1 MNAKHQFKYTYSD
14 TNLQEFSP
22 VEVTFDMPGDVTIN
36 QMLYNFESYLKAC
49 GFYFDGHLEIVD
61 DTLKDLDLIDELDG
75 TLYEFED
82 EPEGGCMSDF
92 DKECGCEDTSSPLE
106 TSEWNNQFDVTKN
119 TSSSKDSKWS
129 KAEKML
135 KEWNEGIAKL
145 DNEIKTQRKV
155 REMANKSAD
164 MVKDFNDAYEKLTHE
179 QKMKAFKEACTM
191 SGLHDEATK
200 EVKKNNWVHGMCN
213 PPAYDAKEYVKDCK
227 STGKKYNSVDAMLK
241 GLMKKHD

>member
-1 MNAKHQFKYTYSD
+1 MDAKHQFKYTYSD
-14 TNLQEFSP
+14 TNLEEFSP
-22 VEVTFDMPGDVTIN
+22 VEVTFNMPGDVTIN

-61 DTLKDLDLIDELDG
+61 EALKDLDLIDELDG
-75 TLYEFED
+75 TLYEFD
-82 EPEGGCMSDF
+82 KEPQGGCMADF
-92 DKECGCEDTSSPLE
+92 DKECGCEDSSSPLE

-119 TSSSKDSKWS
+119 TSSSKDSKLS

-145 DNEIKTQRKV
+145 DNEQLQKAMKQ
-155 REMANKSAD
+155 A
-164 MVKDFNDAYEKLTHE
+164 HE
-179 QKMKAFKEACTM
+179 M
-191 SGLHDEATK
+191 SGLHYEATK

-213 PPAYDAKEYVKDCK
+213 PPADDAKEYVKDCK

-241 GLMKKHD
+241 SLMKK